1 MNDKLNLLANLV
13 PKLAGNSD
21 EETQTE
27 TLLRL
32 QKISDKLNSRNQTVV
47 QDDDAD
53 DYLTGQVAG
62 HNEESTAVT
71 HWCPGNRRFTKQ
83 EVRQGEQLK
92 GAATCFEIDPI
103 SKLKD

>member
-1 MNDKLNLLANLV
+1 MNDKFNLFANLV
-13 PKLAGNSD
+13 SKLAGDAD
-21 EETQTE
+21 EQTQTE

-32 QKISDKLNSRNQTVV
+32 KTISDKLNRNQATVAP
-47 QDDDAD
+47 DDTD
-53 DYLTGQVAG
+53 DYFAGDVAG

-71 HWCPGNRRFTKQ
+71 HWCPGNLRFTKQ
-83 EVRQGEQLK
+83 EIRQNEQLK